1 MTMDTRRLIA
11 TVEDLR
17 RRYEDGALSR
27 RLFLRG
33 LFAAGVT
40 ATAASIILQGTARA
54 QTAGAAEVL
63 WDGKPFDAGGESV
76 TVCHW
81 GGEMEDMARKG
92 IIDKFEADFNCKVVY
107 DAANPWFPKMTTAG
121 PDNPPIDLYGGN
133 LPESLNLEAQG
144 YFVTHDDLKANVPSV
159 NDMVEEIAFYGPGV
173 IWGLHVMG
181 IAWRT
186 DVVDP
191 APDSLAA
198 LFDKTYEDTRAIY
211 TPINDLQA
219 ILFMSIA
226 KTFGKDQYDIEAALA
241 KLKEGMP
248 WITSPFTG
256 ETMNLMERGEVVL
269 AWQTD
274 GEALLQKERGLP
286 INWTQA
292 KEVAPFNVMHM
303 AVAKGSVPMKKK
315 LAYALLDRYCSPEG
329 GTMWSEALYFH
340 PVNPKATLAPKMK
353 ELGYT
358 GTSADLT
365 KLYRP
370 DWKWYIE
377 HQQEIVDGTNELLA
391 G

>member
-1 MTMDTRRLIA
+1 MSDAKKLISTIETLQSRYMD
-11 TVEDLR
+11 
-17 RRYEDGALSR
+17 GGLSR
-27 RLFLRG
+27 RGFLQS
-33 LFAAGVT
+33 LFAVGLS
-40 ATAASIILQGTARA
+40 ATAVSMIMSSSARA
-54 QTAGAAEVL
+54 QADEAVEIL

-76 TVCHW
+76 TICHW
-81 GGEMEDMARKG
+81 GGEMQDMAYEG
-92 IIDKFEADFNCKVVY
+92 IIKQFEADYNCRVVY
-107 DAANPWFPKMTTAG
+107 DAAYPWFPKMSTAG

-144 YFVTHDDLKANVPSV
+144 YFVSHADLKANVPAV

-181 IAWRT
+181 LAYRT
-186 DVVDP
+186 DTVVP
-191 APDSLAA
+191 PPTSLAD
-198 LFDKTYEDTRAIY
+198 LFDKKYENTRAIY
-211 TPINDLQA
+211 VPINDLQA

-226 KTFGKDQYDIEAALA
+226 QTFGADQYDKQAALD
-241 KLKEGMP
+241 KLQEGMP

-286 INWTQA
+286 INWVQA
-292 KEVAPFNVMHM
+292 KEVAPFNVMHK
-303 AVAKGSVPMKKK
+303 AVSKGSSPMKKK
-315 LAYALLDRYCSPEG
+315 LAYALLDRYCSPEA

-340 PVNPKATLAPKMK
+340 PVNPKAVMAPKMAD
-353 ELGYT
+353 LGYT
-358 GTSADLT
+358 GTSSDLT
-365 KLYRP
+365 SLYRP

-377 HQQEIVDGTNELLA
+377 NQQEIIDATNTILA

>member
-1 MTMDTRRLIA
+1 MNDAKKLIRAIETMQARCL
-11 TVEDLR
+11 
-17 RRYEDGALSR
+17 DGELSR
-27 RLFLRG
+27 RGFLHG
-33 LFAAGVT
+33 LFAAGLS
-40 ATAASIILQGTARA
+40 ATAVSMVMSSSVRA
-54 QTAGAAEVL
+54 IAAEAEVL
-63 WDGKPFDAGGESV
+63 WDGKPFDAGGETV
-76 TVCHW
+76 TMCHW
-81 GGEMEDMARKG
+81 GGEMEDMAYNG
-92 IIDKFEADFNCKVVY
+92 IIKQFESDFNCKVVY
-107 DAANPWFPKMTTAG
+107 DAAYPWFPKMAAAG

-133 LPESLNLEAQG
+133 LPESFNLEAQG
-144 YFVTHDDLKANVPSV
+144 FFVSHDDLKANVPSV

-181 IAWRT
+181 LAYRT

-191 APDSLAA
+191 APTSLAD
-198 LFDKTYEDTRAIY
+198 LFDKKYEETRAIY
-211 TPINDLQA
+211 VPINDLQA

-226 KTFGKDQYDIEAALA
+226 KTFGADQYDKEAALA

-286 INWTQA
+286 INWVQA

-303 AVAKGSVPMKKK
+303 AVSKGSSPMKKK
-315 LAYALLDRYCSPEG
+315 LAYALLDRYCSPAA
-329 GTMWSEALYFH
+329 GTMWSDALYFH
-340 PVNPKATLAPKMK
+340 PVNPKATMAPKMA

-358 GTSADLT
+358 GTAADLT
-365 KLYRP
+365 ALYRP

-377 HQQEIVDGTNELLA
+377 NQQEIIDATNEILA